1 LTISLSPWIGNERS
15 PMIFRDARDLLPY
28 QEDPTRGADPGAD
41 DGRDHRRAQARITPT
56 LDVRDPHAPTR
67 GVGHPRDHAPAR
79 GVNHGP
85 PDPHAPTRGVGRP
98 RDHAPAR
105 GVNHGPPDPH
115 APTRGVGRPRDHAP
129 ARGVNHEPPVLHTP
143 TRGVGR
149 PRDHAPARGVNHGPP
164 VLHTPDEGVHPLED
178 ARQKIGQCV
187 PPLPPVCSPYTR
199 QAIWTVRA
207 MEKSQT
213 TCLSSSPRRTGR
225 TGSSLKTVRIMLNR
239 SSPLTTKRR
248 S

>member
-1 LTISLSPWIGNERS
+1 MDRERAVSNDFQRRSRSASIPRRPHKRGRSRSRRWERS
-15 PMIFRDARDLLPY
+15 PSSSSP
-28 QEDPTRGADPGAD
+28 
-41 DGRDHRRAQARITPT
+41 DHSHSRRSRPSRSHQ
-56 LDVRDPHAPTR
+56 
-67 GVGHPRDHAPAR
+67 
-79 GVNHGP
+79 
-85 PDPHAPTRGVGRP
+85 GVGRP